1 VHKLVKLLRQRVGQG
16 LKRQAITECSVW
28 AEQYRIMGQPF
39 PGKWTFLHH
48 PWLKEMHDC
57 QAELMVGQK
66 SAQMGFTEDAL
77 NKAFFNID
85 IRGASVLY
93 VLPASTPDARDFS
106 TSRFDPALENS
117 THLKTL
123 FTDVKNIHH
132 KRAGFANLYIRG
144 SRSRSQMKSVPVAI
158 VILDEVDEMN
168 QKNISL
174 VFERTSGQLDKQIV
188 MVSTPTI
195 DKYGINYY
203 FRQTTQEHYFFR
215 CPHCSKWTELT
226 WPECI
231 VVTAD
236 DLLDPKIKDTH
247 LICKECKQILPHES
261 KIDWLS
267 IDNCKWVPSHT
278 DRLARGFY
286 INQLYSMTV
295 KPYELAQ
302 AHFRAARDPA
312 DEQEFHNSKL
322 GLTHEVEGA
331 RITDAILNNCI
342 GEHVSTDVAPP
353 NSVVTVGIDVGT
365 WLHYEVCQ
373 WFFDKPAAAGA
384 DVNML
389 SRPRVLKAGKVKHFE
404 ELDRILLQ
412 YGARFAVIDANPE
425 RRKAFE
431 FASRFWGYVRICFYA
446 RGIGGKQIHLS
457 SDEELSLSVDRTSW
471 MDTALG
477 RFKTQRIILPKDIDL
492 EYREHLKA
500 PVRIYEKDAD
510 GNPTGRYVTG
520 NEEDHFAHAR
530 TYAEIALQL
539 AVSVSGNQNI
549 STGV

>member
-1 VHKLVKLLRQRVGQG
+1 MHELEVLLRKRVGQG
-16 LKRQAITECSVW
+16 LKRKAISKCSQW
-28 AEQYRIMGQPF
+28 AKRYRIMGQPF
-39 PGKWTFLHH
+39 PGKWTFEHH
-48 PWLKEMHDC
+48 PWLLDMHDC
-57 QAELMVGQK
+57 KSELMVGQK

-106 TSRFDPALENS
+106 TARFDPALENS
-117 THLKTL
+117 DHLKTL

-158 VILDEVDEMN
+158 VILDEVDEMD

-215 CPHCSKWTELT
+215 CPHCSKYTELI
-226 WPECI
+226 WPEC
-231 VVTAD
+231 VVITAE
-236 DLLDPKIKDTH
+236 DLLDPRITETH
-247 LICKECKQILPHES
+247 LICKECKKRLPHES
-261 KIDWLS
+261 KIEWLS
-267 IDNCKWVPSHT
+267 IDNAKWVPTYT
-278 DRLARGFY
+278 DRLARGFH

-302 AHFRAARDPA
+302 AHFRAQRDPA

-331 RITDAILNNCI
+331 RISDKDMDECI
-342 GEHVSTDVAPP
+342 GNYTTQDTAPP
-353 NSVVTVGIDVGT
+353 NAVTTIGIDVGK
-365 WLHYEVCQ
+365 WLHYEIDQ
-373 WFFDKPAAAGA
+373 WFFDRGIT
-384 DVNML
+384 DVNVL
-389 SRPRVLKAGKVKHFE
+389 GRPRVLKAGKVKDFE
-404 ELDRILLQ
+404 ELDNLMIEYRIR
-412 YGARFAVIDANPE
+412 YAVIDASPE

-431 FASRFWGYVRICFYA
+431 FAQRFFGYVRMCFYA
-446 RGIGGKQIHLS
+446 KGITSKQINLS
-457 SDEELSLSVDRTSW
+457 SDEELSVSVDRTSW
-471 MDTALG
+471 MDMALG
-477 RFKTQRIILPKDIDL
+477 RFRRKRISLPKDISS
-492 EYREHLKA
+492 EYRTHLKA
-500 PVRIYEKDAD
+500 PVRIYEKDSD
-510 GNPTGRYVTG
+510 GNPRGKYVSG
-520 NEEDHFAHAR
+520 NEGDHFAHAR
-530 TYAEIALQL
+530 TYSEIALQL

-549 STGV
+549 GDY